1 MIYKNLNIIGTS
13 HIAKQSVNSV
23 KNTILKEKPDIV
35 ALELD
40 KNRLYGL
47 MHDQKRKISI
57 SAIPKIGFKGFL
69 FSWIGS
75 IIQKKLGDYVG
86 VAPGSEM
93 KTAVRLAKKQ
103 KARIA
108 LIDQNIEITLKR
120 FSRALTW
127 KEKWK
132 LLVDIFNGVV
142 LRKNELEGLNIK
154 KFDLTKVPS
163 QEIIKKLI
171 NKMRERYP
179 NVCRVLID
187 ERNKIMARNLSY
199 LMKEH
204 PEKNI
209 LAVVGA
215 GHEEE
220 IIELIKKDF
229 NHKISYSFSI
239 KNSI

>member
-13 HIAKQSVNSV
+13 HIARQSVDSV
-23 KNTILKEKPDIV
+23 KNTILEEKPDIV

-57 SAIPKIGFKGFL
+57 TDIPKIGFKGFL

-127 KEKWK
+127 KEKWN

-142 LRKNELEGLNIK
+142 LRKNELEDLNIK

-179 NVCRVLID
+179 NICRVLID

-220 IIELIKKDF
+220 IIDLIKKDF
-229 NHKISYSFSI
+229 DHKISYSFNI
-239 KNSI
+239 NNT

>member
-1 MIYKNLNIIGTS
+1 MRYKNLNIIGTS
-13 HIAKQSVNSV
+13 HIAKQSIDSV
-23 KNTILKEKPDIV
+23 KNTILKEKPDII

-47 MHDQKRKISI
+47 MHNEKKKLSI
-57 SAIPKIGFKGFL
+57 KDIPKIGFKGFL

-93 KTAVRLAKKQ
+93 KTAIRLAKKQ
-103 KARIA
+103 KTRIA
-108 LIDQNIEITLKR
+108 LIDQNIEVTLKR
-120 FSRALTW
+120 FSKALTW
-127 KEKWK
+127 KEKWNLFADFFK
-132 LLVDIFNGVV
+132 GAI
-142 LRKNELEGLNIK
+142 LRKNELEDIGMK

-163 QEIIKKLI
+163 KEIVRKLIKK
-171 NKMRERYP
+171 MRQRYP
-179 NVCRVLID
+179 NICRVLID
-187 ERNKIMARNLSY
+187 ERNKIMAKNLSY
-199 LMKEH
+199 LMREH
-204 PEKNI
+204 PNKNI

-220 IIELIKKDF
+220 IIELIKKDSG
-229 NHKISYSFSI
+229 NKISYSLSF

>member
-1 MIYKNLNIIGTS
+1 MRYKNLNIIGTS
-13 HIAKQSVNSV
+13 HIARQSIDSV
-23 KNTILKEKPDIV
+23 KNTILEEKPGII

-47 MHDQKRKISI
+47 MHNQKRKLSI
-57 SAIPKIGFKGFL
+57 SDISRIGFKGFL

-75 IIQKKLGDYVG
+75 VIQKKLGDYVG

-93 KTAVRLAKKQ
+93 KTAIRLAKKQ
-103 KARIA
+103 KTRIA

-127 KEKWK
+127 KEKWR
-132 LLVDIFNGVV
+132 LLVDIFKGAV
-142 LRKNELEGLNIK
+142 LKKNELEDLDIK
-154 KFDLTKVPS
+154 KIDLTKVPT
-163 QEIIKKLI
+163 QEVIRKLI
-171 NKMRERYP
+171 NKMRQRYP
-179 NVCRVLID
+179 NICRVLID
-187 ERNKIMARNLSY
+187 ERNNIMAKNLAL
-199 LMKEH
+199 LMNEN

-220 IIELIKKDF
+220 IITLIKKDSG
-229 NHKISYSFSI
+229 NKISYSLSF

>member
-13 HIAKQSVNSV
+13 HIARQSINIV
-23 KNTILKEKPDIV
+23 KNTILEKKPDIV

-47 MHDQKRKISI
+47 MHNQKRKISI
-57 SAIPKIGFKGFL
+57 ADIPKIGFKGFL

-93 KTAVRLAKKQ
+93 KTAIRLAKKQ

-108 LIDQNIEITLKR
+108 LIDQDIETTLKR

-127 KEKWK
+127 KEKWN
-132 LLVDIFNGVV
+132 LLVDIFKGVV
-142 LRKNELEGLNIK
+142 LRKNELKDLNIG

-163 QEIIKKLI
+163 KEIIKKLI

-179 NVCRVLID
+179 NICRVLID

-199 LMKEH
+199 LMKEN
-204 PEKNI
+204 PEKKI

-220 IIELIKKDF
+220 IVGLIKKDF
-229 NHKISYSFSI
+229 NHKISYSFSV
-239 KNSI
+239 NSV